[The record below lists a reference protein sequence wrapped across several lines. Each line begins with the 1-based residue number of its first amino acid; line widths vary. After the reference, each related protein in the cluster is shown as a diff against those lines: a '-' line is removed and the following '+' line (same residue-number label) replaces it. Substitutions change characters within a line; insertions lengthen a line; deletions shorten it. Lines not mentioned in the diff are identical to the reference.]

1 MDKPDGQAPGG
12 SWSQDGLW
20 RRQTKNQ
27 TKPNMP
33 PVPRANCNAHI
44 IGNWTATLIS
54 VSLHQK
60 DTQMC

>member
-1 MDKPDGQAPGG
+1 MDKPLVEVGAKMDSDAAKP
-12 SWSQDGLW
+12 
-20 RRQTKNQ
+20 K

-44 IGNWTATLIS
+44 IGNWTATFKS